1 MAAYW
6 ISRCHVTNQE
16 DYSKYAELAGPVIES
31 FGGRFLARGGEQ
43 VDSPEYREAFKHQEH
58 AAERHVV
65 IVEGV

>member
-31 FGGRFLARGGEQ
+31 FGGRFW
-43 VDSPEYREAFKHQEH
+43 QE
-58 AAERHVV
+58 
-65 IVEGV
+65 EGSKLK

>member
-31 FGGRFLARGGEQ
+31 FGGRFLARGG
-43 VDSPEYREAFKHQEH
+43 
-58 AAERHVV
+58 
-65 IVEGV
+65 

>member
-43 VDSPEYREAFKHQEH
+43 VE
-58 AAERHVV
+58 
-65 IVEGV
+65 VEG